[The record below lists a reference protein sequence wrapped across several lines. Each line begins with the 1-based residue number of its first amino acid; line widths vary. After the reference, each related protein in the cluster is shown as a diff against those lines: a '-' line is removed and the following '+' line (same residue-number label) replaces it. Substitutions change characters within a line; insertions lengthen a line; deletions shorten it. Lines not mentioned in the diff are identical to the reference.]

1 MKKIARIVSFVVL
14 VTFLLSTVA
23 FAALPQGIY
32 IGGSV
37 GKYYSLTDYVNN
49 KATIMQEMTTA
60 GLSNVAYIDAN
71 GKIAKADEVASKGFT
86 AALRDIQP
94 GDLQGTYKDTTG
106 NVVYS
111 SQGVELKI
119 VSVNVLT
126 ETKVKVKFSVALDT
140 AAKENFTIPGATINA
155 ATIQA
160 DKSEVV
166 LDVAGLEVN
175 KNYTLIA
182 SGLKVNGV
190 VQDTVTYT
198 FTMPGWQLLF
208 NPVLEIKDSILK
220 ADGISQTTVKFK
232 VYDTTGQLLTDIGD
246 VEVAFTTTFGSFA
259 TNRVTM
265 QNGVATNL
273 FRSETLVTKQNALIT
288 ATIVEAANKNLIG
301 VKAEGYIVLDPNPES
316 NVDQTVG
323 ASLTE
328 IQASQADRVILYF
341 NKDVTPEKYAVP
353 GTKYVIA
360 QNKAAVS
367 VYSVVNNVEIPKNV
381 KGLLPVPGN
390 SKALMLLLDVD
401 DDVYGSGNAL
411 VDNAQVK
418 VTFEDRT
425 GSIPVLSTKYCVI
438 TDARKPSMLGVAREG
453 LNTVKVI
460 FSEAVERGSAED
472 KQNWVIDGIPLSNTT
487 AWGDATVSVG
497 TFNTTTGEDTRHV
510 VTIKLGTDKYFT
522 PGTHT
527 IQGARIQDWAGL
539 TDPGANVMETQTLD
553 FTVPEDNTKPTAT
566 IDVQSPEQWVISF
579 DKELSDT
586 LAPNELKMQKWNS
599 STGTWEDVSDKVYF
613 VDTPTGSAGIG
624 RQEIRVTKINT
635 TTYKLEAV
643 VDWTCYYDT
652 SGTKTN
658 YYNDKYRIVINAG
671 AVKAAANGKTNDEI
685 ILTLGGPM
693 LTPDV
698 TSPSIV
704 DIEPVDADRDGIPEY
719 YKVTMSEP
727 VKGFDGLPT
736 LAQNQPSLPIPT
748 AQFIKADNSKTV
760 NATIDSTALDKFD
773 KVIRVTPETPLDA
786 GDWMIVVR
794 SISDDVGNTAAS
806 ATKNF
811 TVAAQQIAPT
821 AFRVLWVAADCDGDK
836 IVNEIGQEAEDTTD
850 PYDYIYIKFS
860 KPIKLD
866 SENSALR
873 VANYVLDG
881 MQLPTGTQIFANIAD
896 YDDKDDVIDSV
907 TIRLPN
913 GWLGG
918 KDLPHVLVISNTI
931 LDKDGN
937 QLTNGG
943 AKVLPWQDSDQTE
956 LLDGKIGD

>member
-1 MKKIARIVSFVVL
+1 MKKIARIVSLIVL

-49 KATIMQEMTTA
+49 KATIMQEMMTA

-86 AALRDIQP
+86 AALRNIQP

-111 SQGVELKI
+111 SQGVEFKI

-126 ETKVKVKFSVALDT
+126 ETKVKVKFSVAVDT

-175 KNYTLIA
+175 KTYTLTA
-182 SGLKVNGV
+182 SGLMVNGV
-190 VQDTVTYT
+190 AQNTVTYT
-198 FTMPGWQLLF
+198 FTMPSWQLLF
-208 NPVLEIKDSILK
+208 NPVLEIANPVLK
-220 ADGISQTTVKFK
+220 ADGISQTTVRFK

-246 VEVAFTTTFGSFA
+246 VEVAFTTTFGIFA

-265 QNGVATNL
+265 QNGVASNL
-273 FRSETLVTKQNALIT
+273 FRSETLVTRQNALVT

-301 VKAEGYIVLDPNPES
+301 VKAEGYIVLDPNPDA

-341 NKDVTPEKYAVP
+341 NKEVTPEKYAVP
-353 GTKYVIA
+353 GTKYVIDS
-360 QNKAAVS
+360 NKAAVS
-367 VYSVVNNVEIPKNV
+367 VYSVVYNVETQKAV
-381 KGLLPVPGN
+381 RGLLPVAGN
-390 SKALMLLLDVD
+390 SKALMLLLDVESAT
-401 DDVYGSGNAL
+401 YNAL

-418 VTFEDRT
+418 VTFEDKT
-425 GSIPVLSTKYCVI
+425 GSIPVSSTKYCVI
-438 TDARKPSMLGVAREG
+438 TDARKPSMLNVAREG

-460 FSEAVERGSAED
+460 FSEAVDKTTAED
-472 KQNWVIDGIPLSNTT
+472 VYNWAIDGISLSNTNV
-487 AWGDATVSVG
+487 WGSVDIKVG
-497 TFNTTTGEDTRHV
+497 QFDTTTGEDTRHV
-510 VTIKLGTDKYFT
+510 VTITLGTDKYFT

-566 IDVQSPEQWVISF
+566 IDVQSPEQWVITF
-579 DKELSDT
+579 DKVLSDG
-586 LAPNELKMQKWNS
+586 LQSSELKMQKWNS
-599 STGTWEDVSDKVYF
+599 STNTWEDVSDKVYF
-613 VDTPTGSAGIG
+613 VDSPSNTAGVG
-624 RQEIRVTKINT
+624 KQEIKVTSINS

-643 VDWTCYYDT
+643 VDWTYYYNT
-652 SGTKTN
+652 SATNTN

-671 AVKAAANGKTNDEI
+671 AVKAAANGRTNDEI
-685 ILTLGGPM
+685 VLTLGGPM

-704 DIEPVDADRDGIPEY
+704 SIDPVDSDNNGIPEY

-736 LAQNQPSLPIPT
+736 LAQNQPSLPTAT

-760 NATIDSTALDKFD
+760 NATIGTIALDNFD
-773 KVIRVTPETPLDA
+773 KVIKVTPETALDA

-811 TVAAQQIAPT
+811 TVAAQQTAPT
-821 AFRVLWVAADCDGDK
+821 TFRVLWVAADCDGDK
-836 IVNEIGQEAEDTTD
+836 IVNETTYAED
-850 PYDYIYIKFS
+850 PANSYDYIYIKFS

-873 VANYVLDG
+873 VTNYVLDG
-881 MQLPTGTQIFANIAD
+881 MQLPTGTQILANIAG
-896 YDDKDDVIDSV
+896 YDDNDQVIDSV
-907 TIRLPN
+907 TIQLPN
-913 GWLGG
+913 GWLAG
-918 KDLPHVLVISNTI
+918 KDMPHVLVISNTI
-931 LDKDGN
+931 LDKDGK
-937 QLTNGG
+937 QLKNGG

-956 LLDGKIGD
+956 LNDGKVGQ

>member
-111 SQGVELKI
+111 SQGVEFKI

-126 ETKVKVKFSVALDT
+126 ETKVKVKFSVAVDT

-175 KNYTLIA
+175 KNYTLTA

-190 VQDTVTYT
+190 VQNTVTYT

-220 ADGISQTTVKFK
+220 ADGISQTTVRFK
-232 VYDTTGQLLTDIGD
+232 VYDTTGQLLADIGD

-301 VKAEGYIVLDPNPES
+301 VKAEGYIVLDPNPDS
-316 NVDQTVG
+316 SVDQTVG

-353 GTKYVIA
+353 GTKYVIDP
-360 QNKAAVS
+360 NKATVS
-367 VYSVVNNVEIPKNV
+367 VYSVVNNVEMLKNV

-401 DDVYGSGNAL
+401 DVVYGSGNAL

-460 FSEAVERGSAED
+460 FSEAVERGSAVNPE
-472 KQNWVIDGIPLSNTT
+472 NWVIDGIPLSNTT
-487 AWGDATVSVG
+487 AWGNATVSVG

-510 VTIKLGTDKYFT
+510 VTIKLGADKYFT

-586 LAPNELKMQKWNS
+586 LTSNELKMQKWNS

-613 VDTPTGSAGIG
+613 VETPTGSAGIG
-624 RQEIRVTKINT
+624 RQEIKVTMIDT
-635 TTYKLEAV
+635 TIYKLEAV
-643 VDWTCYYDT
+643 VDWTYYYNT
-652 SGTKTN
+652 SATNTN
-658 YYNDKYRIVINAG
+658 YYNDKYRIVINAN

-704 DIEPVDADRDGIPEY
+704 NIEPVDADSNGIPEY

-736 LAQNQPSLPIPT
+736 LAQNQPSLPIAT
-748 AQFIKADNSKTV
+748 AQFIKTDNSKTV
-760 NATIDSTALDKFD
+760 NATVDTTALDKFD
-773 KVIRVTPETPLDA
+773 KVIKVTPETPLDA

-811 TVAAQQIAPT
+811 TVAAQQTAPT

-836 IVNEIGQEAEDTTD
+836 IVNETTYAEDN
-850 PYDYIYIKFS
+850 PNSYDYIYIKFS

-866 SENSALR
+866 SANSALR

-881 MQLPTGTQIFANIAD
+881 MQLPTGTQIFANIAG
-896 YDDKDDVIDSV
+896 YDDTDDVIDSV
-907 TIRLPN
+907 TIQLPN
-913 GWLGG
+913 GWLAG

-956 LLDGKIGD
+956 LLDGKIGN